1 MTDHPKHWIAKIK
14 ADPCLCYSS
23 LIFIFAV
30 NILSI
35 TALSIGFIFR
45 GQCSIEK
52 YISIYLI
59 VGGFIYTLYYTF
71 LLIIVSN
78 SVMKTSLIYCE
89 L

>member
-1 MTDHPKHWIAKIK
+1 MADHSKHWIAKIK

-23 LIFIFAV
+23 LTFIFAV

-35 TALSIGFIFR
+35 TALSIGFTFR

-52 YISIYLI
+52 YIPIYLI

-78 SVMKTSLIYCE
+78 AVMKTSLIYCE